1 MNLFYITC
9 IIIQA
14 NLMVD
19 RAQNSSG
26 NARGLFRDHGGTL
39 HTAEALRLGVHPR
52 TLYAMRDSGILEQ
65 ISRGLFRLAEMPP
78 LGNPD
83 LVTVALKIRKG
94 VICLISALAF
104 HELTTQV
111 PHEVYV
117 AVKQGSEPPRLPYP
131 PVRLF
136 WFSGDAFSE
145 GVQIH
150 TVDGVPLRVYGPE
163 KTVADC
169 FKHRNKI
176 GLEVALEALKTYRRR
191 KSFNVDKL
199 LHCARVCRVENIMRP
214 YLEALL

>member
-1 MNLFYITC
+1 
-9 IIIQA
+9 
-14 NLMVD
+14 MVD
-19 RAQNSSG
+19 RVQNSSG

-136 WFSGDAFSE
+136 WFSGDAFTE

-150 TVDGVPLRVYGPE
+150 KVGGVPLRVYSPE

-199 LHCARVCRVENIMRP
+199 LRCARVCRVEKVMSP

>member
-1 MNLFYITC
+1 
-9 IIIQA
+9 
-14 NLMVD
+14 MVN
-19 RAQNSSG
+19 RGQNSIE
-26 NARGLFRDHGGTL
+26 NARGLFRGHGGTL

-52 TLYAMRDSGILEQ
+52 TLYAMRDSGVLEQ
-65 ISRGLFRLAEMPP
+65 ISRGLFRLAELPP

-83 LVTVALKIRKG
+83 LVTVALKIRNG

-136 WFSGDAFSE
+136 WFSGDAFTE

-150 TVDGVPLRVYGPE
+150 KVGGVPLRIYGLE

-176 GLEVALEALKTYRRR
+176 GLEVVLEALKAYRRR

-199 LHCARVCRVENIMRP
+199 LHCAQVCRVEKIMRP

>member
-1 MNLFYITC
+1 MTNRV
-9 IIIQA
+9 QK
-14 NLMVD
+14 
-19 RAQNSSG
+19 SSIE
-26 NARGLFRDHGGTL
+26 NARRLFRGHGGTL

-65 ISRGLFRLAEMPP
+65 ISRGLYRLAELPP

-83 LVTVALKIRKG
+83 LVTVALKIRNG

-104 HELTTQV
+104 HELTTQI

-145 GVQIH
+145 GVKIH
-150 TVDGVPLRVYGPE
+150 KVGGVPLRIYSPE

-176 GLEVALEALKTYRRR
+176 GLDVVLEALKTYRRR

-199 LHCARVCRVENIMRP
+199 LHCARVCRVEKIMRP

>member
-1 MNLFYITC
+1 MPADSFET
-9 IIIQA
+9 
-14 NLMVD
+14 
-19 RAQNSSG
+19 
-26 NARGLFRDHGGTL
+26 
-39 HTAEALRLGVHPR
+39 TAERCAPPEALRHGVHPR

-65 ISRGLFRLAEMPP
+65 ISRGLYRLAELPP
-78 LGNPD
+78 LGHPD
-83 LVTVALKIRKG
+83 LVTVALKIRNG

-136 WFSGDAFSE
+136 WFSGDAFTE

-150 TVDGVPLRVYGPE
+150 KVGGVPLRIYGPE

-176 GLEVALEALKTYRRR
+176 GLEVALEALKAYRRR

-199 LHCARVCRVENIMRP
+199 LYSARVCRVEKIMRP